1 MTRFYFFSGKG
12 GVGKTSMASA
22 TAVSHAD
29 QGDKTLIVTTDP
41 ASNLA
46 DVFEQ
51 EIGHRVTPVASV
63 PGLWAME
70 IDSQAATDEYRDRV
84 LAPYRQLFPAD
95 VVKVMEEQL
104 NSPCTEEM
112 AAFDKF
118 VEFMAAPDYEVVIF
132 DTAPTGHTLRLLD
145 LPASWSRHLT
155 ESEAGSGQTCLG
167 PVSMLGEARARYDH
181 ALAVMRDQEST
192 TFAFVLQPEA
202 TAIAETKRAMKELER
217 IGVKANLLIVNGILP
232 EEECRE
238 EFFLRRRAMQQR
250 YLEQI
255 RREFDLPQK
264 WMYLQRREVKGI
276 QALRRTAALLSGRPA
291 SETATDGEAPAPGVS
306 PPTATTDQAAAHRAA
321 RRLIEPAGARRT
333 IFFAGKGGVGKTS
346 VSCATALW
354 LAERGHRTLLLTTDP
369 ASHLGEVLE
378 SPITDVV
385 RPVAGVPNL
394 SGARLDQ
401 EKAAE
406 AYRRRILA
414 DAQGKYSADVLEVI
428 REQLASPCTEE
439 MAAFD
444 KFIELAAEA
453 EYEAVVF
460 DTAPTGHTLRLLEL
474 PIDWSRQIEL
484 KSGGTVESQ
493 AADEAARRRFAAVIE
508 LMRDAVHTTFAF
520 VVYPEA
526 TPIMEAGRAVDELA
540 TVGVPTQLVVANLV
554 LPEEHCVTGYFRE
567 RRAMQQRYLSGMA
580 ERFPGA
586 LIVPLPVMGS
596 ELKGLKALR
605 EAAKLLYGE

>member
-1 MTRFYFFSGKG
+1 MTKFYFFSGKG

-22 TAVSHAD
+22 TAVMHAA

-51 EIGHRVTPVASV
+51 EIGHRVTPIAAV

-70 IDSQAATDEYRDRV
+70 IDSQAATDEYKDRV
-84 LAPYRQLFPAD
+84 LAPYRELFPAD

-118 VEFMAAPDYEVVIF
+118 VEFMDEPDYDVVIF

-145 LPASWSRHLT
+145 LPASWSHHIT

-167 PVSMLGEARARYDH
+167 PVSMLGEAKARYDH
-181 ALAVMRDQEST
+181 ALAVMKDQGNT
-192 TFAFVLQPEA
+192 TFAFVVQPEA
-202 TAIAETKRAMKELER
+202 TAIAETKRAMSELER
-217 IGVKANLLIVNGILP
+217 IGVRANLLIVNGLLP

-238 EFFLRRRAMQQR
+238 EFFAKRREMQQR
-250 YLEQI
+250 YLAQI
-255 RREFDLPQK
+255 QQEFALPQK
-264 WMYLQRREVKGI
+264 WMYQQRRELKGVA
-276 QALRRTAALLSGRPA
+276 ALKRMAALLAGRALPSEPQEGGESGGHKGSAVKPDPA
-291 SETATDGEAPAPGVS
+291 SARE
-306 PPTATTDQAAAHRAA
+306 AA
-321 RRLIEPAGARRT
+321 RRLIQPTDARRT

-385 RPVAGVPNL
+385 GRVAGVPNL
-394 SGARLDQ
+394 FGARIDQ
-401 EKAAE
+401 QKAAA
-406 AYRRRILA
+406 AYRKRILA
-414 DAQGKYSADVLEVI
+414 DAEGKYSADVIEVI
-428 REQLASPCTEE
+428 KEQLASPCTEE

-444 KFIELAAEA
+444 KFIEFAAEA
-453 EYEAVVF
+453 DYEAVIF

-474 PIDWSRQIEL
+474 PIDWSKQIEL

-493 AADEAARRRFAAVIE
+493 AADETARRRFTAVIDM
-508 LMRDAVHTTFAF
+508 MRDAAHTTFAF

-526 TPIMEAGRAVDELA
+526 TPIMEAWRAVKELE
-540 TVGVPTQLVVANLV
+540 TVGVRTQLVVANLV
-554 LPEEHCVTGYFRE
+554 LPEEHCTTPYFRD
-567 RRAMQQRYLSGMA
+567 RREMQQQYLGEMTG
-580 ERFPGA
+580 RFPGA
-586 LIVPLPVMGS
+586 VIAPLPVLDR
-596 ELKGLKALR
+596 ELKGLSSLR
-605 EAAKLLYGE
+605 EAAELLYGK

>member
-22 TAVSHAD
+22 TAVLHAD
-29 QGDKTLIVTTDP
+29 RGDRTLIVTTDP

-51 EIGHRVTPVASV
+51 EIGHRVTPIGAVR
-63 PGLWAME
+63 GLWAME
-70 IDSQAATDEYRDRV
+70 IDSQTATDEYKERV

-118 VEFMAAPDYEVVIF
+118 VEFMDQPDYDVVIF

-145 LPASWSRHLT
+145 LPASWSHHIT

-167 PVSMLGEARARYDH
+167 PVSMLGEAKARYDH
-181 ALAVMRDQEST
+181 ALAVLRDQEST

-202 TAIAETKRAMKELER
+202 TAIAETQRAMRELER
-217 IGVKANLLIVNGILP
+217 IGVKANLLIVNGLLP
-232 EEECRE
+232 KEECKD
-238 EFFLRRRAMQQR
+238 EFFVQRWAMQQR
-250 YLEQI
+250 YLDQI
-255 RREFDLPQK
+255 EREFKLPRK
-264 WMYLQRREVKGI
+264 HMYLQKREVKGLE
-276 QALRRTAALLSGRPA
+276 ALRRTAALLSGGSVSEWAGDRDQPKTRVA
-291 SETATDGEAPAPGVS
+291 SVS
-306 PPTATTDQAAAHRAA
+306 VGLDRAAAQRAA
-321 RRLIEPAGARRT
+321 RGLIKPAGLRRT

-354 LAERGHRTLLLTTDP
+354 LADHGYQTLLLTTDP
-369 ASHLGEVLE
+369 ASHLGEVLGR
-378 SPITDVV
+378 PITDVI
-385 RPVAGVPNL
+385 RPVEGIPNL
-394 SGARLDQ
+394 YGARIDQ
-401 EKAAE
+401 QKAADS
-406 AYRRRILA
+406 YRRRILA
-414 DAQGKYSADVLEVI
+414 DAEGKYSADVIEVI
-428 REQLASPCTEE
+428 KEQLASPCTEE

-444 KFIELAAEA
+444 KFIEFAAGA
-453 EYEAVVF
+453 DHEAVVF

-493 AADEAARRRFAAVIE
+493 AMDEEARQRFATVID
-508 LMRDAVHTTFAF
+508 LMRDASRTTFSF

-526 TPIMEAGRAVDELA
+526 TPIMEAWRAVKELE
-540 TVGVPTQLVVANLV
+540 TVGVTTQLVVANLI
-554 LPEEHCVTGYFRE
+554 LPEEHCTTDYFRA
-567 RRAMQQRYLSGMA
+567 RRAMQQHYLAEMT
-580 ERFPGA
+580 ERFSGA
-586 LIVPLPVMGS
+586 VIVPLMMMDH
-596 ELKGLKALR
+596 ELKGLEALR
-605 EAAKLLYGE
+605 EAAALLYGK